1 VVEELVVD
9 ELVWTVA
16 VVLGGVVEDVVTL
29 VLFTLEVVV
38 LVVRVVGAVEVA
50 VVLSEVVLVVVV
62 MPDEDH
68 ENVVVLKITGPR
80 APQVAFTL

>member
-1 VVEELVVD
+1 VVD

-16 VVLGGVVEDVVTL
+16 VVLGGVAEDVVTL

-50 VVLSEVVLVVVV
+50 VVLSEVVLVVVE
-62 MPDEDH
+62 MADDDQ
-68 ENVVVLKITGPR
+68 ENVVVVKMTGPR
-80 APQVAFTL
+80 APQVAFTV

>member
-1 VVEELVVD
+1 VDEELVVD
-9 ELVWTVA
+9 ELVSTVA
-16 VVLGGVVEDVVTL
+16 VVLGGTVEDVVTL

-38 LVVRVVGAVEVA
+38 LVVWVVGAVEVA

-68 ENVVVLKITGPR
+68 ENVVVLKMTGPR
-80 APQVAFTL
+80 APQVAFKV

>member
-1 VVEELVVD
+1 MVEELVVD
-9 ELVWTVA
+9 ELVWTLA
-16 VVLGGVVEDVVTL
+16 VVLGGVAEDVVTL

-38 LVVRVVGAVEVA
+38 LVVRVVGAVEVV

>member
-1 VVEELVVD
+1 MDEELVVD
-9 ELVWTVA
+9 ELVSTVA
-16 VVLGGVVEDVVTL
+16 VVLGGTVEDVVTL

-38 LVVRVVGAVEVA
+38 LVVWVVGAVEVA

-68 ENVVVLKITGPR
+68 ENVVVLKMTGPR
-80 APQVAFTL
+80 APQVAFKV